1 MNISFLKEYIKH
13 PISIGAVAP
22 SSKYLAENMMKPID
36 FNNCDCIVEY
46 GAGTG
51 IFTGELIKRRKK
63 DTKLLIIEKNEKFY
77 NILMQ
82 KFRNIENVFI
92 INGDAQKLK
101 SYLSAYNIPA
111 VDYIISGLPFASLP
125 SEISDRILYITRRT
139 LAESK
144 GKFITFQYTLFKK
157 ALFERFFNIRDIS
170 TTIKNIPPAFVLTM
184 TPKIKRRKS

>member
-13 PISIGAVAP
+13 PTSIGAVAP

-36 FNNCDCIVEY
+36 FNNCNCIVEY

-51 IFTGELIKRRKK
+51 IFTSELIKRRKK

-77 NILMQ
+77 NMLMQ
-82 KFRNIENVFI
+82 KFGKLENVFI

-101 SYLSAYNIPA
+101 SYLSYYNIPA
-111 VDYIISGLPFASLP
+111 VNYIVSGLPFASLP
-125 SEISDRILYITRRT
+125 SEISNRILYVTRRI

-157 ALFERFFNIRDIS
+157 GLFERFFNIRDIS
-170 TTIKNIPPAFVLTM
+170 TTIRNIPPAFVLTM
-184 TPKIKRRKS
+184 TPKMKRKKH